1 MYYKSKSMK
10 QIDIRLNKNEMSLLK
25 VLVWDRLLGPAL
37 KNITDI
43 WQNLL
48 INE

>member
-1 MYYKSKSMK
+1 MK

-25 VLVWDRLLGPAL
+25 VLVWDRLLETAL

-43 WQNLL
+43 WQNLF